1 MIGLRATENRSSRS
15 GSRRRLRL
23 SLRETVSHA
32 LLLVA
37 VALTAYPIVFMLNVS
52 VKSRFD
58 FERDPL
64 AIQWPSTFQPY
75 LLAWGVV
82 RDSMAI
88 TLVITLVSLFGLLVT
103 AAATAYIFARY
114 TFPFKELLWYS
125 LLGLLMIPGILTL
138 VPLLVFVVQLNL
150 ANTIWAVILPYIAT
164 GQAFA
169 IFVMRTFFSRLPEEL
184 FESAR
189 LDGAGHL
196 DIVFRIV
203 VPLSQPI
210 LIVVGILHVLHAW
223 NDLAWPLLVLNKPQV
238 RTVALQLLQFQSPD
252 EQYPTAVF
260 AGLVIA
266 SVPLFVM
273 FGLGMRQFVSGV
285 ITGALKA

>member
-1 MIGLRATENRSSRS
+1 M
-15 GSRRRLRL
+15 
-23 SLRETVSHA
+23 TVSHA
-32 LLLVA
+32 TVGNTPARLRRRPRLSVRASLSHAVLLVV
-37 VALTAYPIVFMLNVS
+37 VALTAYPILFMLNVS
-52 VKSRFD
+52 LKSRFQ
-58 FERDPL
+58 FERNPL
-64 AIQWPSTFQPY
+64 AVEWPNSFYPY
-75 LLAWGVV
+75 VLAWGVV

-88 TLVITLVSLFGLLVT
+88 TAVITVVSLAGLLIT

-114 TFPFKELLWYS
+114 AFPLKDILWYA

-138 VPLLVFVVQLNL
+138 VPLLVFVVHLNL
-150 ANTIWAVILPYIAT
+150 ANTVWAVILPYIAV

-169 IFVMRTFFSRLPEEL
+169 IFVMRTFFARLPEEL

-203 VPLSQPI
+203 LPLSQPI
-210 LIVVGILHVLHAW
+210 LVVVGILHVLHAW
-223 NDLAWPLLVLNKPQV
+223 NDVAWPLLVLNNPQV
-238 RTVALQLLQFQSPD
+238 RTIALQLLQFQSPD

>member
-1 MIGLRATENRSSRS
+1 VRPLGLRGIRTNVAH
-15 GSRRRLRL
+15 
-23 SLRETVSHA
+23 V
-32 LLLVA
+32 LLLAFV
-37 VALTAYPIVFMLNVS
+37 LFTIYPVFFMLNVS

-58 FERDPL
+58 FERNPL
-64 AIQWPSTFQPY
+64 AVGWPSTLQPY
-75 LLAWGVV
+75 ALAWSVV
-82 RDSMAI
+82 RASMLN
-88 TLVITLVSLFGLLVT
+88 TVVITVVSLVGLLVT

-114 TFPFKELLWYS
+114 SFPGKDVLWYG

-138 VPLLVFVVQLNL
+138 VPLLVFVVHLNL
-150 ANTIWAVILPYIAT
+150 ANSLWAVILPYMAG

-169 IFVMRTFFSRLPEEL
+169 IFVMRAFFARLPEEL

-196 DIVFRIV
+196 DIIFKIV
-203 VPLSQPI
+203 IPLSQPI

-223 NDLAWPLLVLNKPQV
+223 NDIAWPLLVLNKPEV
-238 RTVALQLLQFQSPD
+238 RTIALQLLQFQSPD
-252 EQYPTAVF
+252 EEFPTAVF

-273 FGLGMRQFVSGV
+273 FALGMRQFVSGV
-285 ITGALKA
+285 VTGALRA

>member
-1 MIGLRATENRSSRS
+1 MHLNLPNFRSC
-15 GSRRRLRL
+15 
-23 SLRETVSHA
+23 VAHV
-32 LLLVA
+32 LLLGFVLFT
-37 VALTAYPIVFMLNVS
+37 VYPVFFTLNVS
-52 VKSRFD
+52 VKSRFE
-58 FERDPL
+58 FERNPL
-64 AIQWPSTFQPY
+64 AIQWPSTLQPY
-75 LLAWGVV
+75 VLAWSVV
-82 RDSMAI
+82 RDSMLNTA
-88 TLVITLVSLFGLLVT
+88 VITVVSLVGLLVT

-114 TFPFKELLWYS
+114 SFPGKEVLWYG

-150 ANTIWAVILPYIAT
+150 ANSLWAVILPYMAG

-169 IFVMRTFFSRLPEEL
+169 IFVMRSFFARLPEEL

-196 DIVFRIV
+196 DIISKIV

-223 NDLAWPLLVLNKPQV
+223 NDIAWPLLVLNKPEV
-238 RTVALQLLQFQSPD
+238 RTIALQLLQFQSPD
-252 EQYPTAVF
+252 EEFPTAVF

-273 FGLGMRQFVSGV
+273 FALGMRQFVSGV
-285 ITGALKA
+285 VTGALRA